1 MWESNA
7 GVFNFYLRI
16 TTTNKVKELKKIV
29 SSPSQCNMS
38 TNCVS
43 I

>member
-16 TTTNKVKELKKIV
+16 TTTNKVKKIV
-29 SSPSQCNMS
+29 SSPSECNMS